1 LSNLVTRT
9 LSSIVFVVLIL
20 GPLYLDDRRIAFTLY
35 SILGLF
41 TLREIHGLLAKTK
54 THVLQVASILVYLIL
69 VYQFYNLWF
78 QSTFHSFPILLVL
91 LVSLIVKIR
100 ELFNQNDQPFQV
112 VSSTIWSSIFVAVP
126 FLGIAYFMEYRN
138 DLPTE
143 WMTISLFAL
152 IWINDSGA
160 YLVGRK
166 IGRTK
171 LFERLS
177 PNKTWEGSIG
187 GLISSL
193 LAGFGLSYVTNMPS
207 SLIMI
212 GFAATCIVFGSLGDL
227 FQSRLKRAANVKDS
241 GKFLPGHGGFFDR
254 FDAMIL
260 AVPAAIVYFELV
272 APKP

>member
-1 LSNLVTRT
+1 M
-9 LSSIVFVVLIL
+9 
-20 GPLYLDDRRIAFTLY
+20 TLY
-35 SILGLF
+35 GLLGLF
-41 TLREIHGLLAKTK
+41 TLREIHSLARLTSS
-54 THVLQVASILVYLIL
+54 VINQAGSISIY
-69 VYQFYNLWF
+69 
-78 QSTFHSFPILLVL
+78 ILLVFQGYNFFFQDN
-91 LVSLIVKIR
+91 LVAWPIIMTGLVVLFISVK
-100 ELFNQNDQPFQV
+100 ELFDQNEQPFQN
-112 VSSTIWSSIFVAVP
+112 VSVGIWSALFIAIP
-126 FLGIAYFMEYRN
+126 FLGIAYFMEYRS
-138 DLPTE
+138 DLPTD

-187 GLISSL
+187 GFLASL
-193 LAGFGLSYVTNMPS
+193 AVGFGLSYINGMPTPVV
-207 SLIMI
+207 MI
-212 GFAATCIVFGSLGDL
+212 GFAATCIVFGALGDL

-260 AVPAAIVYFELV
+260 AVPAAILYFEIFS
-272 APKP
+272 PKP

>member
-1 LSNLVTRT
+1 M
-9 LSSIVFVVLIL
+9 
-20 GPLYLDDRRIAFTLY
+20 Y